1 MDLKKSKNLS
11 KSSIS
16 VLKMESR
23 IRLQGLPFTTHKVA
37 LFFCYYTC
45 ISSNHHLKIVLYA
58 FFILLL

>member
-37 LFFCYYTC
+37 IFSAIIHVFLVT
-45 ISSNHHLKIVLYA
+45 II
-58 FFILLL
+58 